1 VVTTGPAVHTI
12 DQQADRLL
20 LRTMLALTFSTG
32 IVDAAGY
39 LALHHVFVA
48 NMTGN
53 VVLLALGEVDHGELS
68 PARSLLA
75 LGGFL
80 IGAAISGRLLRDVDA
95 KRRCPPRCGWLLV
108 TVALVL
114 LALTG
119 VALIPDPST
128 ALLDVTTAV
137 FAGAMGLQAAV
148 ARRLGVAE
156 VTTVVI
162 TSTITA
168 LASANPLTG
177 GDPKGLTGRRI
188 GAVAGML
195 LGALAGALL
204 VKIDLSVPIAVAAL
218 IVIAVAVL
226 LLRFAAVEKA
236 WSKIPS

>member
-1 VVTTGPAVHTI
+1 MVTTGTDQPGISGTDERAEAV
-12 DQQADRLL
+12 LV
-20 LRTMLALTFSTG
+20 RTMLALTFSTG

-53 VVLLALGEVDHGELS
+53 VVLLALGSVDPGELS

-75 LGGFL
+75 LAGFMV
-80 IGAAISGRLLRDVDA
+80 GAAIGGRVLRGSETT
-95 KRRCPPRCGWLLV
+95 RSCPPVGGWLLV
-108 TVALVL
+108 VVAVIL

-119 VALIPDPST
+119 VTLLPNPST
-128 ALLDVTTAV
+128 ALLDATTAV

-177 GDPKGLTGRRI
+177 GDPKALTVRRLSVVI
-188 GAVAGML
+188 LML
-195 LGALAGALL
+195 LGALTGALL
-204 VKIDLSVPIAVAAL
+204 VKVDLSAPIAVAAAIIA
-218 IVIAVAVL
+218 IVATL
-226 LLRFAAVEKA
+226 LLRT
-236 WSKIPS
+236 PTP

>member
-1 VVTTGPAVHTI
+1 MVTTSPRLETI
-12 DQQADRLL
+12 DQRADRLL

-53 VVLLALGEVDHGELS
+53 VVLLALGEVNHGELS
-68 PARSLLA
+68 PVRSLLA

-80 IGAAISGRLLRDVDA
+80 IGAAISGRLLRTADTTH
-95 KRRCPPRCGWLLV
+95 RCPPRCGWLLV
-108 TVALVL
+108 AVAVIL

-168 LASANPLTG
+168 LAAANPLTG
-177 GDPKGLTGRRI
+177 GDPKALTGRRI
-188 GAVAGML
+188 GAVVGML
-195 LGALAGALL
+195 AGALAGALL
-204 VKIDLSVPIAVAAL
+204 VKIDLSVPIAVAA
-218 IVIAVAVL
+218 VVVAAVAVL
-226 LLRFAAVEKA
+226 LLRFAATQP
-236 WSKIPS
+236 PS